1 MKKIII
7 LLSLCLYSTTLWAQQ
22 DPLAS
27 FFNKYKADT
36 SFTIINISPRM
47 FQMFAQMNS
56 GSNKQKKQVMDIAK
70 KLTGL
75 RIITKDNVVNS
86 TKLFR
91 EANNLLSGKK
101 FEKLMTVRDHNEQV
115 KFLIKPGTDG
125 KIHHLIMLIGGDKE
139 FFAMS
144 LTGDIDLNDISKL
157 AGTMNI
163 QGFNKLKDLQKAG
176 KNP

>member
-1 MKKIII
+1 
-7 LLSLCLYSTTLWAQQ
+7 
-22 DPLAS
+22 
-27 FFNKYKADT
+27 
-36 SFTIINISPRM
+36 
-47 FQMFAQMNS
+47 MFAQMNS
-56 GSNKQKKQVMDIAK
+56 GSSKQQKKQVMDIAK

-75 RIITKDNVVNS
+75 RIITKDNAANS
-86 TKLFR
+86 IKLFN
-91 EANNLLSGKK
+91 EANNLLSGKN

-115 KFLIKPGTDG
+115 KFLIKQGADG

-144 LTGDIDLNDISKL
+144 LTGDIDLDDISKL